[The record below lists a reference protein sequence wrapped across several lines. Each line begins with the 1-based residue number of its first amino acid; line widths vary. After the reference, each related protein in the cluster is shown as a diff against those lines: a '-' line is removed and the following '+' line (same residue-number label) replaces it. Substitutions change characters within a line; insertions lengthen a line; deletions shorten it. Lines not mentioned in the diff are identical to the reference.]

1 MRLKNGSGRIYWE
14 PMIGQNIIDKV
25 NNMKIF
31 VPVLAFKR
39 RSEVCFY
46 MFHVNKYFLYF
57 IHLTF
62 CADKKSSP

>member
-1 MRLKNGSGRIYWE
+1 
-14 PMIGQNIIDKV
+14 MIGQNLIDKV